1 MGEILGSMI
10 MTQETVAIPHNPY
23 VDESFAASIFNW
35 DMDRLYYMQSFN
47 SFPIPIRIGQ
57 MLVIETNRIVIWARN
72 RKYGITRYNHE
83 GA

>member
-1 MGEILGSMI
+1 
-10 MTQETVAIPHNPY
+10 MTTKQETVAIPSNAY

-47 SFPIPIRIGQ
+47 SFPIPNHIGQ

-72 RKYGITRYNHE
+72 REYGITRYYHE
-83 GA
+83 GT